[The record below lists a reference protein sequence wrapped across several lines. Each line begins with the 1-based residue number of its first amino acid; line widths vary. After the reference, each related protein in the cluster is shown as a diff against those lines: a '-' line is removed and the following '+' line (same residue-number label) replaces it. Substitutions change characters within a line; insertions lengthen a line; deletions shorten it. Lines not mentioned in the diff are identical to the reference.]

1 MDSIVHVLHVGDKAE
16 YRMLSRL
23 LAEIHHT
30 DYRFSSCLLGEDVL
44 GKILSQDCDIILLDY
59 HWGED
64 SAANGRAARDLLCS
78 ARAQGCEVPIVVMTD
93 EMEAEVD
100 REAIRAGASDYLI
113 KGRIDS
119 QLLERTIRYAIERK
133 CAELRLAK
141 LAHYDPLTNIP
152 NRILFRDRLQHALQ
166 RAERRQQSLTL
177 MYLDLDGFKQVNDK
191 FGHDAGD
198 ELLRSCAQRLCDCMR
213 KSDSVAR
220 IGGDE
225 FTLLL
230 ENAQN
235 TADIAR
241 IAEKVIAAIS
251 APHRVG
257 NHQVIAGCSIGIA
270 VYPNAGND
278 ADTLQRNADMAMYQ
292 AKQDKGNNFRFFT
305 EAMNVEARRQF
316 LLESDLQHAVE
327 QKKFQIRYQPRIDLF
342 TGAVVGLKS
351 HLYWYHPQRG
361 WLDGEKFIP
370 LAEDT
375 GLISALGL
383 WEIGQVLQ
391 DCAKLRRVLD
401 SPSPIGINFSAR
413 QMADEKLL
421 HHIEVQLKDLH
432 LPSDAIDFEIAEKDL
447 AGYTDIIRHF
457 FEIPLAEKIGLT
469 IKDFGSGLC
478 SPKLLQQLPINRFV
492 LSVVDSNNSKKVSG
506 RTTVPLLSALTAFAR
521 QLGKPVIASDVDDIE
536 KLKIAR
542 QLGCQW
548 GEGNACGR
556 SMGIDQLLQLPM
568 TQLVAAS

>member
-16 YRMLSRL
+16 YRMLSHL
-23 LAEIHHT
+23 LADIHYT
-30 DYRFSSCLLGEDVL
+30 DYRLSACLPGEDVL
-44 GKILSQDCDIILLDY
+44 GKILAQDCDIILLDY
-59 HWGED
+59 HWGDD
-64 SAANGRAARDLLCS
+64 SVFRGQVAHDLLCS

-133 CAELRLAK
+133 NAELRLAK

-166 RAERRQQSLTL
+166 RAERRQQTLTL

-230 ENAQN
+230 ENAQS

-251 APHRVG
+251 APHHVG
-257 NHQVIAGCSIGIA
+257 NHQVMAGCSIGIA
-270 VYPNAGND
+270 VYPNAGKD

-292 AKQDKGNNFRFFT
+292 AKQDETSSFRFFT

-327 QKKFQIRYQPRIDLF
+327 QKKFHIRYQPRIDLF
-342 TGAVVGLKS
+342 TGAVMGLKS
-351 HLYWYHPQRG
+351 HLHWYHPQRG
-361 WLDGEKFIP
+361 WLDSEQFIQ

-375 GLISALGL
+375 GLIGDLGL
-383 WEIGQVLQ
+383 WEMAQVTQ
-391 DCAKLRRVLD
+391 DSAKWCLVQ
-401 SPSPIGINFSAR
+401 PSSNPVGINLSPR
-413 QMADEKLL
+413 QMTDEKYLRQL
-421 HHIEVQLKDLH
+421 EVQLNDLR
-432 LPSDAIDFEIAEKDL
+432 LPVNAVEFEMAEKDL
-447 AGYTDIIRHF
+447 VEHSDTVRHF
-457 FEIPLAEKIGLT
+457 FEMPLAKKIGLT
-469 IKDFGSGLC
+469 VKDFGEGLC
-478 SPKLLQQLPINRFV
+478 APKFLQQLPINRFA
-492 LSVVDSNNSKKVSG
+492 LSVASLGSGKKATNHS
-506 RTTVPLLSALTAFAR
+506 TVPLLAALVSFAL
-521 QLGKPVIASDVDDIE
+521 QLDKHVIATGIDNAE

-548 GEGNACGR
+548 GEGSICGG
-556 SMGIDQLLQLPM
+556 SMNIEQLLQGS
-568 TQLVAAS
+568 TTKLVAAS